1 MGTPLS
7 VALDI
12 ERVLAEA
19 RRSERPL
26 DVAACA
32 DELYLRFL
40 AAGCSRGQIA
50 AVLAEEAQAAG
61 VAIH

>member
-12 ERVLAEA
+12 ERVVAEA

-26 DVAACA
+26 DVSTCA

-50 AVLAEEAQAAG
+50 AVLAEEATAAG